1 MLMKK
6 MWIVEERKDK
16 TVYRRRCPSGSEV
29 LSFFF
34 VSTCALLFLLIC
46 SILYGTRT
54 ENPTLPPLVKEY
66 MPAGRCLCEFS
77 TTFSCDTCLDCAS
90 NQAIL
95 AATKPP
101 RKRRICGPSTMHA
114 TRTNYGLSEAQV
126 RKRWGKVTEADLS
139 SFDLSKGMVRGLLFE
154 RELYII
160 ETYLVDNV
168 NRQKALATL
177 SALYR
182 SVLSAPPSTDIPN
195 IEFVFSVED
204 LPAQPN
210 KPMWSLARRVQDH
223 NLWLIPDFG
232 FWSWDMPALGT
243 LDEVANEAVEREAVE
258 PWDQKMEKLVWR
270 GKITFAPKLRRA
282 LLDAAKGK
290 PWSDVGQLKWTDPNF
305 KEQFLGPVDQCNYM
319 FIAHAEGWLHPRTIG
334 LTTSGN
340 PMVQDANDLLGR
352 SYSGSLKYRQLC
364 RSVIVSHKLQWIQ
377 HYHYLFRSNG
387 SNQNFVE
394 VERDFSDL
402 SSAMEDLLDHPEKA
416 KRIADNSV
424 QVFRERY
431 LTQAA
436 ETCYWRHLIKR
447 WKEVMA
453 WEPVLYSGVE
463 VGDRVKRTQKRGVR
477 YETFMLYEPKTQ
489 LEWPKSAS

>member
-6 MWIVEERKDK
+6 MWVVEERKDK
-16 TVYRRRCPSGSEV
+16 TVYRRRCPGASDI
-29 LSFFF
+29 LTFFF

-54 ENPTLPPLVKEY
+54 ENPHLPGMVQGVL
-66 MPAGRCLCEFS
+66 PAGRCLCQFS
-77 TTFSCDTCLDCAS
+77 SNFQCDTCLDCAS
-90 NQAIL
+90 NQALL
-95 AATKPP
+95 AENATDADPWTFTY
-101 RKRRICGPSTMHA
+101 KRDRN
-114 TRTNYGLSEAQV
+114 NYGLDEEQCQSAFPGQYEDIERAV
-126 RKRWGKVTEADLS
+126 KLRDRWGKVTEEDLS
-139 SFDLSKGMVRGLLFE
+139 SFDLTKGMVRGMIYD
-154 RELYII
+154 RELYIL

-168 NRQKALATL
+168 NRQKAIASL
-177 SALYR
+177 SAMYR
-182 SVLSAPPSTDIPN
+182 SVRSAPTTTEIPN

-204 LPAQPN
+204 LPAQPT

-223 NLWLIPDFG
+223 HLWLIPDFG
-232 FWSWDMPALGT
+232 FWSWDMPSLGT
-243 LDEVANEAVEREAVE
+243 LDEVAIEAVERESVE
-258 PWDQKMEKLVWR
+258 PWDQKQEKLVWR

-319 FIAHAEGWLHPRTIG
+319 FIAHAEG
-334 LTTSGN
+334 
-340 PMVQDANDLLGR
+340 R

-377 HYHYLFRSNG
+377 HYHYLFRNNG

-402 SSAMEDLLDHPEKA
+402 VPAMEDLLDHPEKA

-424 QVFRERY
+424 AVFRERY

-436 ETCYWRHLIKR
+436 ESCYWRHLIKR
-447 WKEVMA
+447 WKDVLGF
-453 WEPVLYSGVE
+453 EPMLYKAGGSESSKDGK
-463 VGDRVKRTQKRGVR
+463 RVKKDQKRGVR
-477 YETFMLYEPKTQ
+477 YETFILYEPKVQ
-489 LEWPKSAS
+489 YEWPKSAG

>member
-95 AATKPP
+95 AANQTTKEEEDLWTFNYA
-101 RKRRICGPSTMHA
+101 RDKN
-114 TRTNYGLSEAQV
+114 NYGLSEAQCMSAFPGQYEDIERAVKV

-319 FIAHAEGWLHPRTIG
+319 FIAHAEG
-334 LTTSGN
+334 
-340 PMVQDANDLLGR
+340 R

>member
-1 MLMKK
+1 MLTDK

-16 TVYRRRCPSGSEV
+16 TFYRRRFPGVSDIV
-29 LSFFF
+29 TFLF
-34 VSTCALLFLLIC
+34 VATCALLFLLIC

-54 ENPTLPPLVKEY
+54 ENPRLPGLVKEVL
-66 MPAGRCLCEFS
+66 PAGRCLCEFS
-77 TTFSCDTCLDCAS
+77 ANFQCDTCLDCAS

-95 AATKPP
+95 IENVTEADPWTFDY
-101 RKRRICGPSTMHA
+101 KRDR
-114 TRTNYGLSEAQV
+114 NDFGLNEEQCQSAFPGQYEDIERAVKV
-126 RKRWGKVTEADLS
+126 RRRWGKVTEQDLS
-139 SFDLSKGMVRGLLFE
+139 SFDLTKGMVRAMIYN

-168 NRQKALATL
+168 NRQKAIGTL
-177 SALYR
+177 SAMYR
-182 SVLSAPPSTDIPN
+182 SVLAAPLTIDIPN

-204 LPAQPN
+204 LPAQPT

-232 FWSWDMPALGT
+232 FWSWDMPSLGT
-243 LDEVANEAVEREAVE
+243 LDEVANEAIERESIE
-258 PWDQKMEKLVWR
+258 PWDQKQEKLVWR

-290 PWSDVGQLKWTDPNF
+290 QWSDVGQLKWTDPNF
-305 KEQFLGPVDQCNYM
+305 KEQFMGPVDQCNYM
-319 FIAHAEGWLHPRTIG
+319 FIAHAE
-334 LTTSGN
+334 
-340 PMVQDANDLLGR
+340 GR

-377 HYHYLFRSNG
+377 HYHYLFRNNG

-402 SSAMEDLLDHPEKA
+402 SAAMEDLLDHPEKA

-424 QVFRERY
+424 SVFRERY

-436 ETCYWRHLIKR
+436 EACYWRHLIKR
-447 WKEVMA
+447 WKDVLGF
-453 WEPVLYSGVE
+453 EPMLYNINDAGGASKTKNGAQ
-463 VGDRVKRTQKRGVR
+463 RVTREQKRGVR
-477 YETFMLYEPKTQ
+477 YETFILYEPRIQYT
-489 LEWPKSAS
+489 WPKSAGG